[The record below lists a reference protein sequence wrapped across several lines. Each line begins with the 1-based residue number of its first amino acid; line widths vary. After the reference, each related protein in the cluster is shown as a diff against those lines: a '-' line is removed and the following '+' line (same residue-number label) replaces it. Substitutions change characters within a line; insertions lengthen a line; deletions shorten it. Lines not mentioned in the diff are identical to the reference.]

1 MEKSYMPLSDVR
13 KTMSVKWYRCP
24 IESSTLRKLS
34 RRSDL
39 QGWFQAGGHLTL
51 FIFTASL
58 AYYFWDV
65 KNWSGF
71 VIMLFVHGT
80 IGNFFSGVA
89 PHELGHGTVFK
100 TKWLN
105 KFFMYF
111 FSLLSWWNP
120 FDYASSHTYHHRYTQ
135 YADGDRENL
144 FPLDPHLGPIFLLQI
159 FTLNI
164 FSKPGRTFGKGGLLS
179 TIYLTFRSSL
189 GLVGSIEIPSQEWL
203 QALHEDQPTE
213 HRKSMWWSRLQL
225 IFHGSVLV
233 YSIWIGQWALPF
245 LINFFAFTANW
256 LGFFV
261 GMTQHCGL
269 REDVS
274 DFRKCVR
281 SIKLNPF
288 VSFLYWRMNW
298 HTEHHMYAGVPCYNL
313 KKLSQAIAHDMPEP
327 RTLIGAWREMLEI
340 RRQQMRTPN
349 YQFDTPLPAS
359 ANKILMG
366 NTDELASSIG
376 ELAPEG
382 LR

>member
-1 MEKSYMPLSDVR
+1 MEKSYMPLSDVI

-65 KNWSGF
+65 KNWLGF

-144 FPLDPHLGPIFLLQI
+144 FPLDPHLGPIILLQI

-164 FSKPGRTFGKGGLLS
+164 FSKPGRTFGKGGLLA

-189 GLVGSIEIPSQEWL
+189 VLVGSIVIPSQEWL

-281 SIKLNPF
+281 AIKLNPF

-313 KKLSQAIAHDMPEP
+313 KKLSQAIAHDMPQP

>member
-58 AYYFWDV
+58 AYYFWDD

-179 TIYLTFRSSL
+179 AIYLTFRSSL

-203 QALHEDQPTE
+203 QSLHEDQPTE

-233 YSIWIGQWALPF
+233 YSIWAGQWALPF

-340 RRQQMRTPN
+340 RRQQIRTPN

-359 ANKILMG
+359 ANEILMD

>member
-51 FIFTASL
+51 CIFTASL

-65 KNWSGF
+65 KNWLGF

-179 TIYLTFRSSL
+179 TIYLTCRSSL

-245 LINFFAFTANW
+245 LISVFAFTANW

>member
-164 FSKPGRTFGKGGLLS
+164 FSKPGRTIGKGGLLS
-179 TIYLTFRSSL
+179 TIYLTCRSSL

-233 YSIWIGQWALPF
+233 YSIWAGQWALPF

-340 RRQQMRTPN
+340 RRQQIRTPN
-349 YQFDTPLPAS
+349 YQFDTLLPAS
-359 ANKILMG
+359 ANEILMD

>member
-1 MEKSYMPLSDVR
+1 
-13 KTMSVKWYRCP
+13 MSVKWYRCP

-105 KFFMYF
+105 KFFMYL

-135 YADGDRENL
+135 YLDGDRENL
-144 FPLDPHLGPIFLLQI
+144 FPLDPHLGPVFLLQI

-164 FSKPGRTFGKGGLLS
+164 FSKPGRVFGKGGLLS

-225 IFHGSVLV
+225 IFHGSVLA
-233 YSIWIGQWALPF
+233 YSIWTRQWALLF

-256 LGFFV
+256 LGYFV

-269 REDVS
+269 QGNVS

-340 RRQQMRTPN
+340 RRQQIRTPN

-359 ANKILMG
+359 ANKILMD

-376 ELAPEG
+376 ELAPKG

>member
-65 KNWSGF
+65 KNWLGF

-179 TIYLTFRSSL
+179 TIYLTCRSSL

-313 KKLSQAIAHDMPEP
+313 KKLSQAIAHAMPEP